1 MHCLPGRWGW
11 SLVFFPDGLWVF
23 FGSVNGLHDIGILV
37 FFGFLGAIA
46 CCFMGDKSKPFQAK
60 MQLLAVG
67 CFTGAALFTL
77 VQFARVSGFAG
88 TAVGIWL
95 SFLAGIAGAVV
106 VLVLKSEQPK
116 NKKSLTSWSEWPV
129 APTLPAWAVQFPY
142 AANRIFLP
150 SLYPLFQLFL

>member
-1 MHCLPGRWGW
+1 MEQRIFHKQKLYALLAGTVGVITCFLPWW
-11 SLVFFPDGLWVF
+11 SLGF

-116 NKKSLTSWSEWPV
+116 NKKSLTS
-129 APTLPAWAVQFPY
+129 
-142 AANRIFLP
+142 
-150 SLYPLFQLFL
+150 